1 MVYPGREGVGPRRAL
16 PLSPASDH
24 WCLEWAVAGE
34 ATLVRFAGHKV
45 RLGEQHLRLL
55 GGRLPRLVQESG
67 RRSLLLDLGNAE
79 CVASTALGQFV
90 RLHKE
95 LAAAGGRLGVCRLS
109 PHVAE
114 VLAVSGLDA
123 VLEVREPEE
132 AHPAAPA

>member
-24 WCLEWAVAGE
+24 WRLEWAVAGE

-45 RLGEQHLRLL
+45 RLSEQHLRLL

-67 RRSLLLDLGNAE
+67 RRSVLLDLCNVE

-90 RLHKE
+90 RLHRE
-95 LAAAGGRLGVCRLS
+95 LAAAGGRLS

-123 VLEVREPEE
+123 VLDVCGPDGTDL
-132 AHPAAPA
+132 AAPA